1 MPTLKD
7 DHERF
12 VALLTQHQPVIRA
25 TIRAV
30 VRRPEDV
37 DEVMQEVTIAAWR
50 KFDSLTDSD
59 GFAKWACTI
68 ARYEVLTFQ
77 RGKARDRLQLDE
89 DLVEKMVSEAEEEL
103 PQSNRQLTLLERCL
117 DKLPE
122 QRRKLMLQVYEP
134 GCSTKELAPK
144 LGKSVD
150 GLYQLLRRIRLELK
164 RCVQQLTAKEAKE
177 GDVL

>member
-1 MPTLKD
+1 MPTIKD
-7 DHERF
+7 NHERF
-12 VALLTQHQPVIRA
+12 VALLTKHQPVIRA

-30 VRRPEDV
+30 IRRPEDV
-37 DEVMQEVTIAAWR
+37 DEVMQEVTITAWR

-68 ARYEVLTFQ
+68 ARYRVLTFQ
-77 RGKARDRLQLDE
+77 RQKARDRLQLDE
-89 DLVEKMVSEAEEEL
+89 DLVETMITEAQEEL
-103 PQSNRQLTLLERCL
+103 PEGNRQLKLLERCL

-122 QRRKLMLQVYEP
+122 QRRSLMLQAYQP

-144 LGKSVD
+144 IGKSVD

-164 RCVQQLTAKEAKE
+164 RCVQQLIAKEEKE
-177 GDVL
+177 TS